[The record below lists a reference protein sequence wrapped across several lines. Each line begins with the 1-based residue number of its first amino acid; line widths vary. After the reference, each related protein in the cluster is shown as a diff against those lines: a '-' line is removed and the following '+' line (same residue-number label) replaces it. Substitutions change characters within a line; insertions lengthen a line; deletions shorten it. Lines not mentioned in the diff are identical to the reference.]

1 MSMLRLAP
9 VLVAILLSACQAEQ
23 PSSEPAAKPA
33 EAPEIAGAPAGDF
46 QTPEDLV
53 RALYAEATIP
63 VEPTTIRRFFT
74 EEFVTPL
81 TPTEDGA
88 VIDFDYRIDGQDG
101 AAENLQVEEI
111 AGGPTGG
118 VVVSRFTNMGQ
129 AMQNTWTICRQ
140 PDGRLRL
147 VEASTQGPPAWSLR
161 QLAGLPAR
169 AEGC

>member
-1 MSMLRLAP
+1 MSIQRLTP
-9 VLVAILLSACQAEQ
+9 VLAAILLAACQPEQ
-23 PSSEPAAKPA
+23 PPA
-33 EAPEIAGAPAGDF
+33 EPVSAPSEAPAIAGAPAGDF
-46 QTPEDLV
+46 QTPEDLI
-53 RALYAEATIP
+53 RALYAEETIP
-63 VEPTTIRRFFT
+63 VEPATIRRFFT

-88 VIDFDYRIDGQDG
+88 VVDFDYRIDGQDG

-118 VVVSRFTNMGQ
+118 VVVTRFTNMGQ
-129 AMQNTWTICRQ
+129 AMQNTWTVCRQ
-140 PDGRLRL
+140 PDGRLRI
-147 VEASTQGPPAWSLR
+147 VEATTQGPPAWSLR